1 MGEIMFSYES
11 WFKWVVYKVFVF
23 VDFFIVF

>member
-1 MGEIMFSYES
+1 MGEIMFSYEG
-11 WFKWVVYKVFVF
+11 WFKWVVCKVFVF